1 MIQAMLDSKY
11 SKRLKEFEEEH
22 KMAENKKI
30 DILNDFTEEEVAVFS
45 PTPAM
50 DNEDISEANRVA
62 AMYKAGLSI
71 KDILTANNISTGRM
85 YEILNRKQV
94 PLRKGRKV
102 NTESARRILM
112 MTAKQKQDVII
123 DYRDGVKVKDIFKKY
138 DINKHGLYS
147 ILDEHNVP
155 RKDNPELHTGHH
167 HNNSNRL
174 TKSEKEDMLKEF
186 QEEQEATFRSMEE
199 DDIFAP
205 LDTLVRAKEN
215 KLDEE
220 IYATMT
226 EGKAVGPVTFRKEG
240 DTLFIDVEL
249 FENHPLDKVYVN
261 VSLANSEEEK

>member
-1 MIQAMLDSKY
+1 MLDSKY
-11 SKRLKEFEEEH
+11 SKILKEFEEEH

-155 RKDNPELHTGHH
+155 RKDNPELHIGHH

-174 TKSEKEDMLKEF
+174 TKAEKEDMIKEI
-186 QEEQEATFRSMEE
+186 EE

-240 DTLFIDVEL
+240 DILFIDVEL

-261 VSLANSEEEK
+261 VSLADPKEEK